1 MMFNLLIVDDEV
13 YAVKGIKQG
22 INWQSLGFESVYE
35 AYDAEEAM
43 DIIKSKDIDLLICDI
58 EMPGLDGLQLLE
70 KINQKSPDILTILLT
85 GHAKFDYAQLALKRG
100 CFDYLLKPIDH
111 KKIEDTVV
119 KALNVIE
126 EQREQ
131 NEFLQTYNRFSDQW
145 KKQNPILVE
154 RFWQDI
160 FSQRI
165 LNYNQLSSVMELY
178 NLPLTIDNKVIS
190 VLFSIELWQALL
202 SEKDEEILKYGLRNM
217 ATEKLQETAV
227 GVVFQNHDGN
237 VIMIIYPDDKYNN
250 FISDKKIEQLCKEI
264 MQIADR
270 YLHCTMSCYIS
281 DPTLISELEKS
292 YLSLLDLE
300 RMNIKETN
308 TVIQQSQYTVPED
321 NYPKMP
327 VFDNWQLLFE
337 LGCEDEL
344 INEIEGFF
352 TSNNG
357 DMINTEVLEG
367 FYFGFLNMIYSAV
380 HKKEISV
387 QTIYNIN
394 DLHDLS
400 STRSYSLL
408 QKKIKSLITIGI
420 EYFKENSEN
429 NPVIIRKIQE
439 YIKTNFKDKVSRK
452 DIASHV
458 YLNPAYL
465 SRLFKKET
473 GMTLTEYVTEL
484 RVAEA
489 KRLLIETDNTITAIA
504 EDIGYYNYSYFSKI
518 FREIVGVT
526 AGEYRKN
533 YQHVI

>member
-1 MMFNLLIVDDEV
+1 MYNLLIVDDEV
-13 YAVKGIKQG
+13 FAVRGIKQG
-22 INWQSLGFESVYE
+22 IDWDGLGFQDVYE

-43 DIIKSKDIDLLICDI
+43 EIIKNYNIDLVICDI
-58 EMPGLDGLQLLE
+58 EMPGLNGLQLLE
-70 KINQKSPDILTILLT
+70 KINQEAPDTLTILLT

-119 KALNVIE
+119 KALEGIE
-126 EQREQ
+126 EKREH
-131 NEFLQTYNRFSDQW
+131 NEFLQTYNKFSEQW

-178 NLPLTIDNKVIS
+178 NLPLTIDNKVIP

-217 ATEKLQETAV
+217 ATEKLQETTS

-237 VIMIIYPDDKYNN
+237 VIMIIYPDDKNNN
-250 FISDKKIEQLCKEI
+250 FILSKKIQQLCEEI
-264 MQIADR
+264 IQIADR
-270 YLHCTMSCYIS
+270 YLHCTLSCYIS

-300 RMNIKETN
+300 RMNLKETN
-308 TVIQQSQYTVPED
+308 TVIHQSQYKVPED
-321 NYPKMP
+321 KYLKMP

-337 LGCEDEL
+337 LGREDEL
-344 INEIEGFF
+344 LSEIEGFF
-352 TSNNG
+352 SSNNE

-367 FYFGFLNMIYSAV
+367 FYFGFLNMIYSAM
-380 HKKEISV
+380 HKKDISV
-387 QTIYNIN
+387 QTVYNIN

-400 STRSYSLL
+400 SIRSYSLL
-408 QKKIKSLITIGI
+408 QKKVKKIINIGI
-420 EYFKENSEN
+420 EYFNENSEN
-429 NPVIIRKIQE
+429 NPVIIRKIQD
-439 YIKTNFKDKVSRK
+439 YIKGNFKDKVSRK

-489 KRLLIETDNTITAIA
+489 KRLLVETDNTITAIA

-533 YQHVI
+533 YQKVR